1 MPEDM
6 IPDSTA
12 SHVDR
17 RTLLRT
23 AGGALVAGAGVA
35 GLGGSAA
42 ASHCPDPS
50 SDEDYWDCDDPSN
63 EFEFMYRPY
72 SDHIKGETSLMV
84 GDKDL
89 VYDNCNPCVTYFFDI
104 VGIHEAVSEER
115 DGSTKDYLESFGFRW
130 DVSGAV
136 TPDPQPD
143 GSSNVQSGVT
153 DPDGDAN
160 PYDEVEEAI
169 WSLGDALVAGG
180 SVVYPALGPA
190 AFLYTVARASDVGN
204 NVDDDN
210 DEVRFNP
217 GWDDLDSAGFGYYNM
232 RLQVHED
239 YCGTVEFEGFT
250 EAASRE
256 VTTTTKTFDLGRHTR
271 CSP

>member
-6 IPDSTA
+6 ISDSTA

-50 SDEDYWDCDDPSN
+50 SDEDYWDCDDPSE
-63 EFEFMYRPY
+63 EFEFYYRPNG
-72 SDHIKGETSLMV
+72 DNIEGETSLMV
-84 GDKDL
+84 GDKD
-89 VYDNCNPCVTYFFDI
+89 VDYDNCNDCVTYFFDI
-104 VGIHEAVSEER
+104 VGIHEAVSENY
-115 DGSTKDYLESFGFRW
+115 DGSTQDYLDSFGFRW
-130 DVSGAV
+130 DVSSAV

-153 DPDGDAN
+153 DPDGDAS
-160 PYDEVEEAI
+160 PDEKEEKAI
-169 WSLGDALVAGG
+169 WSLGDVLVGGG

-190 AFLYTVARASDVGN
+190 AFLYTVARASNVGN
-204 NVDDDN
+204 DVD
-210 DEVRFNP
+210 DEVRFDP
-217 GWDDLDSAGFGYYNM
+217 GWDRLDSAGFSYYNM
-232 RLQVHED
+232 RLQVDED
-239 YCGTVEFEGFT
+239 ACGTVEFEGFT
-250 EAASRE
+250 EVVGRE
-256 VTTTTKTFDLGRHTR
+256 VTTTTKTFYLDRHTR